1 MWELD
6 YKESWAP
13 KNWCFWTV
21 VLEKMLENPLDFK
34 EILPKGDQFWVFI
47 GRTDVEAETPILW
60 PPDAKSWLI
69 WKDPN
74 AGKYWGQ
81 DKKGM
86 TEDEMVGWHHQHN
99 GHGFGWTL
107 GVGDGQ
113 GGLACCGSWGRKESD
128 MNERLNWTEW
138 LMMLSTFSYTD
149 WSFAYLSVQFRS
161 VQSFS
166 HVWLFATPWTAARQA
181 SLSITSCQS
190 SPKPRSTESLMPFNH
205 LILYR
210 SLLLLPSIF
219 PKIRVFSN
227 ESAVCIGGLIFP
239 IILYPQLCLNCE
251 LVFFLILK
259 VCNVEYKAN
268 KQTNLW
274 TKPTQTKINT

>member
-1 MWELD
+1 MILE
-6 YKESWAP
+6 P
-13 KNWCFWTV
+13 KKINPSLFLLFPVYLPWSDGTRCHDFSFLNAEFKPAFSLSSFTLIKRLFSSSSLSVSTV
-21 VLEKMLENPLDFK
+21 V
-34 EILPKGDQFWVFI
+34 
-47 GRTDVEAETPILW
+47 
-60 PPDAKSWLI
+60 
-69 WKDPN
+69 
-74 AGKYWGQ
+74 
-81 DKKGM
+81 
-86 TEDEMVGWHHQHN
+86 
-99 GHGFGWTL
+99 
-107 GVGDGQ
+107 
-113 GGLACCGSWGRKESD
+113 
-128 MNERLNWTEW
+128 
-138 LMMLSTFSYTD
+138 
-149 WSFAYLSVQFRS
+149 SFAYLSVQFRS